1 MPRVTRVAQPLAE
14 LVNCIPTDDLYEGN
28 PIDGPSPYGVTGL
41 ERALGDYTPGRYGWV
56 LRNVRALPEPV
67 PCRGRHGLWTPPADV
82 LAQVEAQR

>member
-1 MPRVTRVAQPLAE
+1 MADLVDCVPTEE
-14 LVNCIPTDDLYEGN
+14 LYQGN
-28 PIDGPSPYGVTGL
+28 PVDGPSPYGITAT